1 MASKD
6 TSSLIGFDP
15 LAWMNNDS
23 NSHELDGASLPLTDT
38 DNDTPEVDMQHTQ
51 SGNDSADLRNKEDQI
66 TVTEA
71 FQPENCLILDEINTI
86 QNVQTLF
93 EQLRTLLTTA
103 DNLEIDASAVKTVDT
118 AVLQCLVVFK
128 QQALKQGKQITIDFP
143 SDRFVEAAG
152 LLGLSKLLEV
162 DKPVSGLF

>member
-6 TSSLIGFDP
+6 TPSLIGFDP

-23 NSHELDGASLPLTDT
+23 QSQELDCTSSPLTDT
-38 DNDTPEVDMQHTQ
+38 DNDRPEVDMPFH
-51 SGNDSADLRNKEDQI
+51 SGNDSSDERNKEDQLV
-66 TVTEA
+66 VTEA
-71 FQPENCLILDEINTI
+71 FLPENILILEEINTI

-93 EQLRTLLTTA
+93 EQLRTLLTSV

-118 AVLQCLVVFK
+118 SVLQCLVVFK
-128 QQALKQGKQITIDFP
+128 QQALKQGKQVSIDFP

>member
-6 TSSLIGFDP
+6 TPSLIGFDP

-23 NSHELDGASLPLTDT
+23 QSQEFDGSSLPLP
-38 DNDTPEVDMQHTQ
+38 DNETPEVDRHPQ
-51 SGNDSADLRNKEDQI
+51 SVNDSAEELNKEDQL
-66 TVTEA
+66 TMTEA
-71 FQPENCLILDEINTI
+71 FQPENCLILNEINTI
-86 QNVQTLF
+86 QNVQSLF
-93 EQLRTLLTTA
+93 EQLRTLLTSV

>member
-6 TSSLIGFDP
+6 THSLIGFDP

-23 NSHELDGASLPLTDT
+23 QSQELDSSSLPLPDT
-38 DNDTPEVDMQHTQ
+38 DNNPPEVDRHSE
-51 SGNDSADLRNKEDQI
+51 SGNGSADELHKELQS
-66 TVTEA
+66 TVNDK
-71 FQPENCLILDEINTI
+71 FQADNCLLLEEINTI

-93 EQLRTLLTTA
+93 EQLRTLLTSV

-118 AVLQCLVVFK
+118 SVLQCLVVFK
-128 QQALKQGKQITIDFP
+128 QQALKQGKQVTIDFP
-143 SDRFVEAAG
+143 SDRFVEASD

>member
-6 TSSLIGFDP
+6 TPSLIGFDP
-15 LAWMNNDS
+15 LEWMNNDS
-23 NSHELDGASLPLTDT
+23 QSQELANPSLSRPDIDNHAPELDRHS
-38 DNDTPEVDMQHTQ
+38 E
-51 SGNDSADLRNKEDQI
+51 SGNGPADEQNQQAQLVE
-66 TVTEA
+66 TEA
-71 FQPENCLILDEINTI
+71 LQPENCLMLEEINTI

-93 EQLRTLLTTA
+93 EQLRTLLSTV

-118 AVLQCLVVFK
+118 SVLQCLVVFK
-128 QQALKQGKQITIDFP
+128 QQALKQGKQVTIDFP